1 MIKEIIRW
9 YPFPKKLPKGM
20 NDTLTKVMIDRGNG
34 VEFATLDST
43 VPDRLKFFLECR
55 GILGG
60 TLVEDINEIK
70 YIAYNPIGP
79 VELEKMEE
87 ETKRENEKYSLK
99 TP

>member
-9 YPFPKKLPKGM
+9 YPFPNKLPKGM
-20 NDTLTKVMIDRGNG
+20 SDTLTKVMIDRGNG

-43 VPDRLKFFLECR
+43 VPNRLKFFLECR

-60 TLVEDINEIK
+60 TLVEDINEIL
-70 YIAYNPIGP
+70 YIAYNPVGP
-79 VELEKMEE
+79 VEQIKKEE
-87 ETKRENEKYSLK
+87 EKKGTEK